1 MVQMTSNLVHWCM
14 IAGQEVVQRVGGP
27 HGAPSNGG
35 QAGPP
40 GQSFAWL
47 LKPGFDK
54 LEQFNKE
61 KTATIFMI

>member
-1 MVQMTSNLVHWCM
+1 MVQMTSNLVQWCM
-14 IAGQEVVQRVGGP
+14 IAGQEVLVQRVGG
-27 HGAPSNGG
+27 H
-35 QAGPP
+35 QAMVGKLGPP